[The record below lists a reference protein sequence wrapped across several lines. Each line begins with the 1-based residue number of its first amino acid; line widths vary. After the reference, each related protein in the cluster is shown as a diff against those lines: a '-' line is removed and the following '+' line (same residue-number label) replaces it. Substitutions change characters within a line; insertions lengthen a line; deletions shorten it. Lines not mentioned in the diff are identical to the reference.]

1 MAGFLAG
8 FRAGSEARSPAD
20 RRLVPAVAL
29 SVWNLFV
36 WGGRLR
42 NLIAEPGDLLDANRW
57 SLAGSILFC
66 ALAVATLVTLTLDRS
81 RTDIPAITM
90 AAVGIAVW
98 SYRAVVILG
107 RDYSVGFLIV
117 HTVLALVT
125 IVLGLVVIRSRAA
138 FGAAVP
144 IRS

>member
-1 MAGFLAG
+1 M
-8 FRAGSEARSPAD
+8 
-20 RRLVPAVAL
+20 
-29 SVWNLFV
+29 
-36 WGGRLR
+36 
-42 NLIAEPGDLLDANRW
+42 
-57 SLAGSILFC
+57 AGSILFC